1 MARNEREGSLAA
13 PIEMLPFSVQQPSAA
28 KAGEVMRVEEGR
40 PGSCLRVQW
49 LRVSAGLRVP
59 AGAGSYRDTQ
69 TELFVLTLGLALR
82 EADTEPPPQG
92 DFFFQT
98 FASIPC
104 RQLYLGLVWLCPPV

>member
-28 KAGEVMRVEEGR
+28 KAGGVMRVEEQR